1 MKKSNQYNRRS
12 FVKLS
17 AAGAL
22 GTIPLVSS
30 ANNLFQNSLEVKPL
44 KVYVFSKALQF
55 LDYDEL
61 SKVVKEI
68 GFDGIDLTVR
78 PKGHVLPENVAV
90 DLPKATKAM
99 KKAGLLTNMISTKA
113 VDPSDPSHVKVL
125 EEASKLGYSLYR
137 TGWIKYP
144 KETPVQESLVTYRKQ
159 LVELSKL
166 NEKLGITGGYQNHAG
181 NYLGAPV
188 WDLKQMFEGIDPQIL
203 GMQYD
208 IMHATVEGAQ
218 SWHLGLEYTKEH
230 LNSLVVKDFKWELV
244 EGKWKRKYMPLGEG
258 MVNFKKYLKFLV
270 KNKINLPVSMHFE
283 YDLGG
288 AEHGKIPTMKKEE
301 IYAKMK
307 KDLLF
312 LREAWNKANN
322 L

>member
-1 MKKSNQYNRRS
+1 MKKSAHFNRRS
-12 FVKLS
+12 FIKLS
-17 AAGAL
+17 AAGAI
-22 GTIPLVSS
+22 GSSPLIST
-30 ANNLFQNSLEVKPL
+30 AGNFFQNNTEVNPL
-44 KVYVFSKALQF
+44 KVYIFSKTLQF
-55 LDYDEL
+55 LDYEEL

-68 GFDGIDLTVR
+68 GFDGVDLTVR
-78 PKGHVLPENVAV
+78 PKGHVLPENVTV

-99 KKAGLLTNMISTKA
+99 QKAGLLTDMISTKA

-144 KETPVQESLVTYRKQ
+144 KDAPIQESLVTYRKQ
-159 LVELSKL
+159 LLELSKL

-188 WDLKQMFEGIDPQIL
+188 WDLKQMFEGVNPKDL
-203 GMQYD
+203 GVQYD

-218 SWHLGLEYTKEH
+218 SWQLGLELIKEH
-230 LNSLVVKDFKWELV
+230 LNSLVIKDFKWV
-244 EGKWKRKYMPLGEG
+244 EVDGKWKRKYMPLGEG
-258 MVNFKKYLKFLV
+258 MVDFDRYFKFL
-270 KNKINLPVSMHFE
+270 KKHQIHLPISMHYE

-288 AEHGKIPTMKKEE
+288 AEHGKTPTMDKEV
-301 IYAKMK
+301 IYAKLK

-312 LREAWNKANN
+312 LRNAWAKVNK
-322 L
+322 